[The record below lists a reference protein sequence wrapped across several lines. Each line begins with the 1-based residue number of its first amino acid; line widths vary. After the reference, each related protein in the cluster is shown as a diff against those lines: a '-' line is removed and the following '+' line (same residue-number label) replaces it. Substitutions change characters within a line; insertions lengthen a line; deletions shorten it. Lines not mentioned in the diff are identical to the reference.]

1 MILIKK
7 LSKCHIIFPFM
18 GVFSYAKF
26 GMLIWE
32 IDCYDEKYWY
42 SCIWYKDTNF
52 SSVISCASM
61 NYMLYLFNW
70 IYSIQ
75 TFQSKSFKGFFRA
88 LQKPYH
94 HACFDSLLLSIFA
107 FIEHSLESDI
117 ALRTRSRIDIYSAY
131 QQRSLS

>member
-18 GVFSYAKF
+18 GVFSYAQF

-32 IDCYDEKYWY
+32 IDCYDEKYGY
-42 SCIWYKDTNF
+42 SCIWYKDTNLKQIALLLWIICF
-52 SSVISCASM
+52 T
-61 NYMLYLFNW
+61 YL
-70 IYSIQ
+70 IGYIQ
-75 TFQSKSFKGFFRA
+75 FKLFKVNHYKGFFRA

-117 ALRTRSRIDIYSAY
+117 ALRTRSRIAIYSAY